1 MTLKGVFVILIT
13 TVLSGCSSESD
24 SWSPPDSQDKVSI
37 AMPTAKNSQLPQN
50 QGIWRA
56 FVTIPGAGNLIC
68 DTPIDADTCELT
80 IDIAAHRATAQ
91 IQLATGTYSP
101 QIVWEY
107 QDTTF
112 SNPIRQDGFW
122 PIANAKKQLTIEKG
136 KNTSLTFSVDDYK
149 PLPDDDED
157 GMSNLAELEDRT
169 DPSDSN
175 EPPRESV
182 CLAQMTQ
189 YFTFEEKNIPPY
201 TDLLEGSSANC
212 SNCPTVTQGQI
223 GMSLRFDGTNE
234 IDVPDNGQFDW
245 ELGDE
250 FSIEYWMNST
260 SDCKRDNGEENE
272 VIVGRQGPTH
282 PNPHMWIGCTGG
294 PDVQGQAVFVLMD
307 VDGGRGG
314 DASDDW
320 PRSNSPVTDGE
331 WHHIVA
337 VKTKTHIHLYVD
349 GIKSSV
355 AKTYTAGF
363 ASTTPLNIGYLN
375 LGDGFHYNGDLDE
388 VAYYSK
394 ALTDEEVMGHFNR
407 GQMLGEG
414 YCDKRRR

>member
-1 MTLKGVFVILIT
+1 MTFRCTLVLIT
-13 TVLSGCSSESD
+13 IVLSSCDSGSD
-24 SWSPPDSQDKVSI
+24 SWPPTNSQDKISI
-37 AMPTAKNSQLPQN
+37 AMPTAKSSQLAQN

-56 FVTIPGAGNLIC
+56 FVTIPDAESLSC
-68 DTPIDADTCELT
+68 DVPIDADTCELVVDT
-80 IDIAAHRATAQ
+80 TANTASTQ
-91 IQLATGTYSP
+91 IQLATGVYSP
-101 QIVWEY
+101 QIIWEY
-107 QDTTF
+107 QDFIF

-122 PIANAKKQLTIEKG
+122 PIANAKKQLTVEG

-149 PLPDDDED
+149 PLPDDDGD

-169 DPSDSN
+169 DPSDSD

-182 CLAQMTQ
+182 CPAQMTQ
-189 YFTFEEKNIPPY
+189 YFKFEENASPY
-201 TDLLEGSSANC
+201 ADLLGGPSANC
-212 SNCPTVTQGQI
+212 SNCPTAIQGLI
-223 GMSLRFDGTNE
+223 GSGLRFDGSNE

-245 ELGDE
+245 ERDDE

-260 SDCKRDNGEENE
+260 SNCQRAGDRNNE

-282 PNPHMWIGCTGG
+282 PNPHMWTGCTTR
-294 PDVQGQAVFVLMD
+294 PEVQGGLAVFVLMD
-307 VDGGRGG
+307 VDGGTGG
-314 DASDDW
+314 NTDW
-320 PRSNSPVTDGE
+320 PVSSSPITDGF

-337 VKTKTHIHLYVD
+337 VKTRTHIHLYVD

-355 AKTYTAGF
+355 AKNYAAGF

-375 LGDGFHYNGDLDE
+375 LSDRFRYNGDLDE

-394 ALTDEEVMGHFNR
+394 ALTDEEVLEHFNW
-407 GQMLGEG
+407 GQMLGAG